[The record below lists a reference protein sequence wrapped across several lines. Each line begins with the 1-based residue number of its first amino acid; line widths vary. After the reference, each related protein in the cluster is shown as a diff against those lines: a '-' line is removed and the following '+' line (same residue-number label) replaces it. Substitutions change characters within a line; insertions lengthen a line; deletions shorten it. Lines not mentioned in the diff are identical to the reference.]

1 MKLSSTTRGFT
12 LIELMFTTVLIGVL
26 GLIIYSLL
34 NTGMVLG
41 AKNTAVNT
49 AHQQA
54 RVAMLEMLQNLHSS
68 VSVPALADASGTPY
82 PSPVPAS
89 AEGIAF
95 QQWRSGPHKILPG
108 GSGPSGD
115 YTTNDTTIHIKV
127 TGASLP
133 FVGERLI
140 IPTHQIEG
148 DVTAVSGNANNLS
161 VTMDNFLV
169 PLGTAGSYQVPGG
182 GWAIHALPIAISGT
196 GCAAP
201 YTPSCP
207 GDIVCVITDRC
218 AYTVANNALNW
229 RKQGVRVI
237 VNDITNNTPFSTPP
251 TPAGAPYNRVVA
263 AIDLSTADLQ
273 YNNRGFKSANILLN
287 GQVPMKAQLTH
298 YQ

>member
-1 MKLSSTTRGFT
+1 MKLSLTTRGFT

-49 AHQQA
+49 SHQQA
-54 RVAMLEMLQNLHSS
+54 RIAMLKMVQDLHSS
-68 VSVPALADASGTPY
+68 VSLPALANASGTPY
-82 PSPVPAS
+82 PSPAPTA

-95 QQWRSGPHKILPG
+95 QQLWSGPHKIISNGALT
-108 GSGPSGD
+108 D
-115 YTTNDTTIHIKV
+115 NTIHIKV
-127 TGASLP
+127 TGASSAAP
-133 FVGERLI
+133 TVGQRLI

-148 DVTAVSGNANNLS
+148 DVTAIAGTTNDLS

-169 PLGTAGSYQVPGG
+169 APGTPSSYQLPGG

-196 GCAAP
+196 GSAL
-201 YTPSCP
+201 
-207 GDIVCVITDRC
+207 GDIVCFITDRC
-218 AYTVANNALNW
+218 SYTVANNALSW

-237 VNDITNNTPFSTPP
+237 VNDVTNNTPFSTPM

-287 GQVPMKAQLTH
+287 GQVPIKAQLTH